1 MTTSTWIGGV
11 KIEEKKKIKTRQGII
26 GEEEDYSRI
35 EKEDPNVDGRRL
47 FTCRAGASASCSA
60 FLLAVHQSELDYS
73 IIPYAA
79 AAG

>member
-1 MTTSTWIGGV
+1 MKRKKNLKLDKELLG
-11 KIEEKKKIKTRQGII
+11 KKKT
-26 GEEEDYSRI
+26 SRI

-60 FLLAVHQSELDYS
+60 FLLAVHQSELGYS